1 MQLPEQDAQ
10 GRFLP
15 QFRTASIFAR
25 YFAKAIDFTFAGVT
39 IVVLTLIL
47 HSYPAAALVGATGF
61 MLTDWL
67 GSPGKWLLQIRA
79 VTLEGAPLGPLA
91 SLKRNL
97 VLALPTLSH
106 ALLVG
111 GWVGLQGDDRK
122 WDAGI
127 VLCDQNGFRAR
138 ARSGWVAGGGRGQR
152 RHRPTDHGQIDLEG
166 RALAWL

>member
-47 HSYPAAALVGATGF
+47 HSYPTAALVGATGF

-79 VTLEGAPLGPLA
+79 VTLEGAPLGPFA
-91 SLKRNL
+91 SLKRNF

-127 VLCDQNGFRAR
+127 VLCVGLVAVLGEFIGMVMQPESRRWGDTF
-138 ARSGWVAGGGRGQR
+138 ARSRVVDR
-152 RHRPTDHGQIDLEG
+152 
-166 RALAWL
+166 